1 MPQWL
6 EEVGDCCDYV
16 NYAWDDL
23 LPDDF
28 YLRLCEEL
36 IDKKNYEFC
45 GIEVDRKIL
54 QEFRKRKE
62 ILAFLPEPT
71 KVYYSDDD
79 FCFQDAFW
87 VLLFGKLFKL
97 ISCLENGI
105 THACQDF

>member
-1 MPQWL
+1 M
-6 EEVGDCCDYV
+6 EVDDCWGDV
-16 NYAWDDL
+16 NYAWNEL
-23 LPDDF
+23 LLDYF
-28 YLRLCEEL
+28 YLRIFEEL
-36 IDKKNYEFC
+36 LDKKNYEFC

-62 ILAFLPEPT
+62 ILAFLLEPT

-79 FCFQDAFW
+79 FCFLDAFL

-97 ISCLENGI
+97 LFCLENGS